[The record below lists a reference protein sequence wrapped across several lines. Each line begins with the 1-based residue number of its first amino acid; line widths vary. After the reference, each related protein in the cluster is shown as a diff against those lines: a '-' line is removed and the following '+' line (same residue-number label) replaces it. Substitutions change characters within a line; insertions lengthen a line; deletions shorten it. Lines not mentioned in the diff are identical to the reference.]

1 MEKKIKSVAPRGE
14 WVKNKIIKLI
24 TFFTCIVLLFVSI
37 CMFILKPY
45 GLGYKYYENNTIQI
59 GVTQQENL
67 LDQTIN
73 DYIDELWE
81 NGYYIY
87 SVEMKKD
94 ISYKHTVIRKNDI
107 NTEELKTFIKDITK
121 VFVFSTKLLID
132 DEIYYFKSE
141 NECNDFVNE
150 LKKYNENIT
159 TESSGEIVEVTKITN
174 EQALQE
180 KIEAY
185 RIDKEKRD
193 EEARLAAERE
203 KQRQIQVSSRS
214 GGYSRI
220 ENPGSSR
227 HPLDS
232 YTCISSEFGPR
243 WGSFHSGVDFATPVG
258 TEVHAW
264 KAGKVICASW
274 VGTYGNYI
282 KIQHNDGTISCYAH
296 LSQYTCSVGD
306 YVNCHELIAYSG
318 NTGNSTGPHLHFE
331 IKINDQFVN
340 PLNYL

>member
-1 MEKKIKSVAPRGE
+1 MEKKTKPVAPEGGR
-14 WVKNKIIKLI
+14 VKNKIIKLI
-24 TFFTCIVLLFVSI
+24 TFFTCVVLLFVSV

-73 DYIDELWE
+73 DYIDELGE

-87 SVEMKKD
+87 STEMKNN
-94 ISYKHTVIRKNDI
+94 IIYKQTVINKSDI
-107 NTEELKTFIKDITK
+107 NTEELKKFIKNNTK
-121 VFVFSTKLLID
+121 VFIFSTKLLID
-132 DEIYYFKSE
+132 DEIYYFKTE

-150 LKKYNENIT
+150 LKKYNEDIT
-159 TESSGEIVEVTKITN
+159 IENNSEIIELTEITE

-193 EEARLAAERE
+193 EEARQAAE
-203 KQRQIQVSSRS
+203 KQRQVTSRS

-220 ENPGSSR
+220 ESSGSSQ

-243 WGSFHSGVDFATPVG
+243 WGRTHTGVDFATPIG

-274 VGTYGNYI
+274 TGGYGNYI
-282 KIQHNDGTISCYAH
+282 KIQHDDGTISCYGH